1 MVKKLAS
8 IALIPLFGILPN
20 KINSEINMVPYNRD
34 KIENIQYQESKNQ
47 GDRITNLDYESNL
60 GKIKYY
66 KRKSILY
73 KLENFSLSKDGR
85 LIIFTPS
92 GKKFNVNVSNR
103 NQISNYGPLYGNEIP
118 EEFVNLYKELVPQ
131 IKSAKEIIN

>member
-20 KINSEINMVPYNRD
+20 KINSEINMVPYNQD